1 MNSRINSIF
10 MSVLFMCVSSQNT
23 VLAVFETERNM
34 FYRHRNAKMYGT
46 GAIVR
51 AFTFAEIPFILMSS
65 TAFTL
70 IFYFFLGYVVFL
82 YTDFPSSPAHFLIP
96 FTSFKNQICK
106 GSGQIL
112 FVLLVCYFG
121 IRVLYYDRANV
132 SSAFPRQSN
141 CSGIRRTLHQ
151 YDIPVFW
158 YFDSSEQYTVVLDLF
173 VSRSFLFQNL
183 YLMSNR

>member
-70 IFYFFLGYVVFL
+70 IFYFFLGYVAFL
-82 YTDFPSSPAHFLIP
+82 YTVFPSYRAHFLIP
-96 FTSFKNQICK
+96 LFISKIRFAKEADK
-106 GSGQIL
+106 FFLFYL
-112 FVLLVCYFG
+112 FVTLGLGSFTMIGQMLVALFRDSQTAQGFG
-121 IRVLYYDRANV
+121 GLFISMTSL
-132 SSAFPRQSN
+132 F
-141 CSGIRRTLHQ
+141 SGILIRPNN
-151 YDIPVFW
+151 IPSFW
-158 YFDSSEQYTVVLDLF
+158 I
-173 VSRSFLFQNL
+173 FL
-183 YLMSNR
+183 